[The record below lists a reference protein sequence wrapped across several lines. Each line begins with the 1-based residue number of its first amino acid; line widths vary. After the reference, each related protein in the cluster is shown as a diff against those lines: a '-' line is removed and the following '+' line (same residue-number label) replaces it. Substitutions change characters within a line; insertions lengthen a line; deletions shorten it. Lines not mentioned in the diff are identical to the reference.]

1 MRTFLDL
8 VHIAALLALMT
19 LSAIRSRK
27 GSSTLIR
34 QRGSAT
40 FHSSFGP
47 AGVFVAS
54 LYHFRS
60 KRAA

>member
-1 MRTFLDL
+1 MRTFLDF
-8 VHIAALLALMT
+8 VYIAALLALMA
-19 LSAIRSRK
+19 LGAIRSRK
-27 GSSTLIR
+27 GSTLIR